1 MRSLK
6 FDDGYESFMVNDDP
20 NRVIRFNP
28 ADPEIINR
36 VLNVQ
41 KEFSSYQIPEGIELD
56 PDGSPKTDLEK
67 DGAYVAEFTA
77 AMRKAFNGIFNA
89 DVYDTIF
96 AGQSPLCIIGQNYLF
111 EGVLSG
117 LLELIQPAVEA
128 YNEKNRKKMSQYLK
142 DVEADEVPAGQP

>member
-1 MRSLK
+1 MRSLN
-6 FDDGYESFMVNDDP
+6 FNDGYESFMVNDDP
-20 NRVIRFNP
+20 NRVNRFNP

-41 KEFSSYQIPEGIELD
+41 NEFSVHQIPEGIELN

-67 DGAYVAEFTA
+67 DGAYVAEFA
-77 AMRKAFNGIFNA
+77 VAMRKAFNSIFNA

-111 EGVLSG
+111 EEVLKG
-117 LLELIQPAVEA
+117 LLELMQPAVKA
-128 YNEKNRKKMSQYLK
+128 YNKKNRKKMSQYLK
-142 DVEADEVPAGQP
+142 DVETDEISTGQP